1 MYNKAEIEEKIEI
14 LEEQFEVLQETAIS
28 ELENEKVKMNIV
40 VNKLTRLPAS
50 EKPEHRMF
58 FAEHLK
64 ELETCTDYRPLF
76 SRLDDHWNYLSPQ
89 LLNHLIDRILE
100 TATAR
105 EEMVSYNSGLA
116 EFRSHTLLELFCE
129 IDSEYIEPPEKFST
143 IKARFHKQN
152 VPKGPPTL
160 QDVEKFRRR
169 YTRHY
174 KLREFALMLAA
185 CETGS
190 FLVSFVVPNSILEL
204 LKRDVPTAILEEYG
218 ITQLEVAGYCVFS
231 TSKITPA
238 IIALSEPAETEED
251 KRKNPL
257 CKTYVSNIRPL
268 RNNGY
273 IMKHSFLGHCM
284 KLS

>member
-1 MYNKAEIEEKIEI
+1 MYNKAEIEENIET
-14 LEEQFEVLQETAIS
+14 LEKQFEALQETAIS
-28 ELENEKVKMNIV
+28 ELESEKVKMDTV

-50 EKPEHRMF
+50 EKPEHKMF
-58 FAEHLK
+58 FTEHLHD
-64 ELETCTDYRPLF
+64 LETCTKYRPLF

-105 EEMVSYNSGLA
+105 EEMVSYNSKLGM
-116 EFRSHTLLELFCE
+116 FRCHTLLERFCE
-129 IDSEYIEPPEKFST
+129 IDCQHIEPPVDVST
-143 IKARFHKQN
+143 IKVTFDEKH

-160 QDVEKFRRR
+160 QDVEEFRWR

-185 CETGS
+185 CKTGGS

-204 LKRDVPTAILEEYG
+204 LKRDVPTAILEEFG

-231 TSKITPA
+231 ISQTTPA
-238 IIALSEPAETEED
+238 VDPAHTEGDSRESAPC
-251 KRKNPL
+251 KLFTEKLKLKL
-257 CKTYVSNIRPL
+257 CYN
-268 RNNGY
+268 
-273 IMKHSFLGHCM
+273 
-284 KLS
+284 